1 MTAKFSTAAKL
12 ETLGAVIRLL
22 HAERPAFSAEI
33 AVLREIE
40 VGLRAETP
48 RHIGRVLEAMTFQ
61 VEMAQRSKARLGFI
75 DNGNMQTL
83 VEGLLGRWWPVVERA
98 LQQFEKETAET

>member
-33 AVLREIE
+33 EVLREIE
-40 VGLRAETP
+40 VGLRAEAP
-48 RHIGRVLEAMTFQ
+48 RQIGRVLEAMTFQ
-61 VEMAQRSKARLGFI
+61 IEIAKRSKARLGFI
-75 DNGNMQTL
+75 EIGNIQTL
-83 VEGLLGRWWPVVERA
+83 AEGLCGRWWPTVERA
-98 LQQFEKETAET
+98 LQQFEKEAAET